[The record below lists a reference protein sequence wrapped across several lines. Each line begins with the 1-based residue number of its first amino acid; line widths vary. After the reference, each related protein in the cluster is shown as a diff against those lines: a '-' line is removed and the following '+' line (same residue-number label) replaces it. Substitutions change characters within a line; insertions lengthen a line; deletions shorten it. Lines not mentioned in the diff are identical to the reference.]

1 MKLVNNIIIKLPT
14 MNRLHIWIYLF
25 ILMFLALA
33 MIYFY
38 QPTCDA
44 GDFYVHYNRLQ
55 ILMDAIRDGK
65 YPIYMDYRMMS
76 GYGYF
81 LKAFYCDIILVP
93 FALIGNYTNILTALN
108 AMYLIST
115 ILCGLFTYI
124 ATKRIFKNAFTAS
137 IAGLLF
143 AFAAYR
149 IFDFYVRG
157 AIAEALSFTFIPI
170 IFWGLYE
177 IINGDYRKWYII
189 AIGFTLTIFS
199 HLLAS
204 VLALLMIIIFLL
216 IYNKSFRNE
225 PKRIRYLL
233 IAGLITFLLTSCYI
247 WPMIEQMLSNTFYYT
262 SKPLFGSISY
272 SAIKPHDV
280 ILGMINGV
288 STINTRFLPT
298 IGGLIIFPLFC
309 RFFIFETTKLTHA
322 ADIISIIGLVL
333 LVACTT
339 LFPWNIFPFTLFNF
353 IQFTWRL
360 LEFSSLF
367 LSISGAYYLTI
378 ALRTNMRRLMTMI
391 ILLVIFIPIFIH
403 GSIAYRI
410 MACNNKTPELSYS
423 YEYNGF
429 IGAEYLPA
437 KIPSVD
443 FINKRG
449 KDSIRTEQNTL
460 ICYFKKDEG
469 NITFEAE
476 TSGPDKVELPL
487 IYYKGYRARSDNK
500 HIDIHESDNG
510 LVEIL
515 VNGSGKVEVWYE
527 GTTIQRISWYV
538 SLISIFMLIIYIF
551 TINYRRQKESQ

>member
-1 MKLVNNIIIKLPT
+1 
-14 MNRLHIWIYLF
+14 
-25 ILMFLALA
+25 
-33 MIYFY
+33 
-38 QPTCDA
+38 
-44 GDFYVHYNRLQ
+44 
-55 ILMDAIRDGK
+55 
-65 YPIYMDYRMMS
+65 MS

-115 ILCGLFTYI
+115 IICGLFTYI

-189 AIGFTLTIFS
+189 AIGFTLTVFS

-262 SKPLFGSISY
+262 SKPLFGSISN

-309 RFFIFETTKLTHA
+309 RFFIFETTKLTRA
-322 ADIISIIGLVL
+322 TDIISIVGLIL

-339 LFPWNIFPFTLFNF
+339 LFPWHIFPFSLFNF
-353 IQFTWRL
+353 IQFPWRL

-378 ALRTNMRRLMTMI
+378 ALRTNMRRLLIMV
-391 ILLVIFIPIFIH
+391 ILVVIFIPIFIH

-460 ICYFKKDEG
+460 ICHFKKDEG

-515 VNGSGKVEVWYE
+515 VNGSGRVEVWYE